1 MPTAVER
8 ARLYDVRRF
17 SHSAG
22 AALAKRPE
30 DHVDAGTP
38 GDLIAK
44 SRGVTNDPVP
54 SSPPAPPSSAPKISG
69 TDHFPTSEAATKA
82 TQQHSSPDGPGS
94 HDPHDPHDVMKS
106 VETSEKE
113 QSKRDWEIIKK
124 LVPNIWPKD
133 DFGTKARVIAAVG
146 LLIGGKVW
154 TPRRRKTRLIKQ
166 QILNVQVPF
175 FFKGIIDTLNI
186 TIDPTT
192 SAGALSLVGTVIVG
206 CTSPPPLSPTDYPT
220 DGLARVGSGLF
231 SELRNAIFASVAQNA
246 IRRVAR
252 NVFTHLLNLDVG
264 FHLKRQ
270 TGGLTRAIDRGTKYV
285 PLDLERATADVS
297 A

>member
-8 ARLYDVRRF
+8 ARLYDARRF

-30 DHVDAGTP
+30 EPVDAGTP
-38 GDLIAK
+38 GDPIAK
-44 SRGVTNDPVP
+44 SRGVTNDPAP
-54 SSPPAPPSSAPKISG
+54 SSPPAPPSSAPKLSA

-206 CTSPPPLSPTDYPT
+206 CTSPPPLSPTDPPT